1 MDPNVLKLER
11 NKHIIW
17 GAVFLGVVL
26 VVLVVLLLCCISCL
40 CYKMRITRLV
50 LDSPGKLLETYR
62 EQIRNE
68 SNSENFRTELI
79 NKANELGKDIIR
91 YRNERK
97 QSARITTDDSEERK
111 LSTLCS
117 CVKCFYTKPS
127 TSNQRIEMSRRI
139 EDDCPASGPPPP
151 PTLNGSHPS
160 DSSHQPHS
168 ATGNEDEVKASQGS
182 KASLFD
188 DALDAFVRD
197 LQSIAGTE

>member
-17 GAVFLGVVL
+17 GAVFVGVVL
-26 VVLVVLLLCCISCL
+26 GILVLLLLCCISCL
-40 CYKMRITRLV
+40 CYKVRITRLV

-79 NKANELGKDIIR
+79 NKANELAKDIFR

-97 QSARITTDDSEERK
+97 QSARITSDDSEEQN

-139 EDDCPASGPPPP
+139 EDDCVARGPPPP
-151 PTLNGSHPS
+151 PTSNGSSESP
-160 DSSHQPHS
+160 HQPHPV
-168 ATGNEDEVKASQGS
+168 TGNEDEVKASQGS
-182 KASLFD
+182 KASLD
-188 DALDAFVRD
+188 EALDAFVRD
-197 LQSIAGTE
+197 LQSIAVTE